1 MTAIQLYTHCQ
12 NAAGGLLSAID
23 GRDLR
28 RMEDSLTLL
37 RGILSARETSPQTRE
52 DRLYEERLD
61 ALEGVT
67 EELSRAVRKL
77 QLPVRLEFQRIEET
91 APLLRHLI
99 ANN

>member
-1 MTAIQLYTHCQ
+1 MTATQLYTHCQ

-37 RGILSARETSPQTRE
+37 RGILSTRETSLQTRE

-77 QLPVRLEFQRIEET
+77 QLPVRREFQRIEET